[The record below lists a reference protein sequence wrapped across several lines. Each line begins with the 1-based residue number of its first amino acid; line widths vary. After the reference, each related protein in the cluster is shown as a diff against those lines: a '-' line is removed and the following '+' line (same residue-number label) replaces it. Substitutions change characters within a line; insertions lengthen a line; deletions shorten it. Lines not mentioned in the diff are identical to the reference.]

1 MIGLLAQVDHTVK
14 INNYHKEQNMKFN
27 KYITATLASFGV
39 TAPAMAHHEETLSAV
54 VVNLSQFEIG
64 LVIIGLATV
73 CFTVYKS
80 YKKKA

>member
-1 MIGLLAQVDHTVK
+1 
-14 INNYHKEQNMKFN
+14 
-27 KYITATLASFGV
+27 
-39 TAPAMAHHEETLSAV
+39 MAHHEETLSSV

-73 CFTVYKS
+73 CFTIYKS